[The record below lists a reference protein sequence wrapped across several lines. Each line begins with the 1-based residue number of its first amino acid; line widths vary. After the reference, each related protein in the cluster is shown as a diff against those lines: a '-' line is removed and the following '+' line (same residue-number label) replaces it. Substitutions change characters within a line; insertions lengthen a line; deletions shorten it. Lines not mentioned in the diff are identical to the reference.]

1 MDNLDWLEFSP
12 RKDGTLPP
20 KPGGAPTDAAGFAL
34 EARRL
39 RRAGHFHAAAMHYAQ
54 SVGLQ
59 EHQFSVWAALIDC
72 LIRAGRTQEAD
83 AKSREVLDAFRKVR
97 ELYASRA
104 LALVYAGQLEAA
116 RPLLDVALEG
126 NRPHWYAS
134 VVRGE
139 FILRETPKRVRTAV
153 DAFEQAIALAEDGWE
168 PCFLGGWVLLRAG
181 CAAPAAGFFA
191 EAVHQDPKAAA
202 SLIGL
207 GDAFRALRLYD
218 QAAFYCGALCDEGH
232 DPVVESPRR
241 SSPPG
246 GAAGSRW
253 PRRSRNWAAHHRRT
267 DRGVEG
273 ASRRHRLREG
283 AGIRAPD
290 APRCDGAH
298 PRLRRGRAQGAS
310 PSSTW
315 APRAASWAT
324 TRT

>member
-218 QAAFYCGALCDEGH
+218 QAAFYYECAQALNPDDKLAQERLKQCRSWIYGLMRVFTKRDLRARWKAEYEMLKSK
-232 DPVVESPRR
+232 VE
-241 SSPPG
+241 
-246 GAAGSRW
+246 W
-253 PRRSRNWAAHHRRT
+253 TNY
-267 DRGVEG
+267 E
-273 ASRRHRLREG
+273 L
-283 AGIRAPD
+283 
-290 APRCDGAH
+290 
-298 PRLRRGRAQGAS
+298 
-310 PSSTW
+310 
-315 APRAASWAT
+315 
-324 TRT
+324 